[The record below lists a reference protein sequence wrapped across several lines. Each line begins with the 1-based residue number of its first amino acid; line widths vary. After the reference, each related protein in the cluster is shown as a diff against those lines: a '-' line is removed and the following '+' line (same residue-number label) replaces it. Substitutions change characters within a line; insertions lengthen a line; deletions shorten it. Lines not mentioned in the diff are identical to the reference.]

1 MSEIR
6 IDASSLVDEIRVYA
20 SSVDEL
26 DIVVDG
32 ITTLVGNYLT
42 KVEHDDTLVGSGIAG
57 DELGVNTAD
66 STIDGLKDETSGG
79 EVPDED
85 YNWFKSVYT
94 SLVDGSVKSWIKGL
108 VNQLKDLAARV
119 LNLENVQTIVYTVPS
134 DCASITI
141 TQFPD
146 GRPLN
151 IQEGETVEIITRI
164 MAFVGGVNDR
174 LALQVNG
181 VSSAIYRVGGFGLLP
196 GVILAGS
203 NYTSGIYQPRFTFI
217 NGEIVGV
224 THSYTNSNGSWSSTA
239 QMYPFITEGLSTT
252 QITSITIYSYNNIVV
267 IPANEKIIIKIHRK

>member
-6 IDASSLVDEIRVYA
+6 IDASSLVDEIRVDA

-32 ITTLVGNYLT
+32 ITT
-42 KVEHDDTLVGSGIAG
+42 
-57 DELGVNTAD
+57 NTAD

-151 IQEGETVEIITRI
+151 IQEGETVEIVTRI
-164 MAFVGGVNDR
+164 MSFVGGVNDR
-174 LALQVNG
+174 LAIRLNG
-181 VSSAIYRVGGFGLLP
+181 ISSGIYRFGNAGLLV
-196 GVILAGS
+196 GVPLAGTA
-203 NYTSGIYQPRFTFI
+203 YMVGIYQPRFTMI
-217 NGEIVGV
+217 GGEVVG
-224 THSYTNSNGSWSSTA
+224 TTNAYTNSSGTWGATP
-239 QMYPFITEGLSTT
+239 QFYPFTTEGLNAS
-252 QITSITIYSYNNIVV
+252 QITSITIYSFSGQTS
-267 IPANEKIIIKIHRK
+267 IPANAKIIIKIYRQ